1 MDRSW
6 YLRFSAVAAAVIFA
20 FLALW
25 PSLPKDFFPEA
36 PEFVQRNFAGRISPG
51 LDIKGGLRLMYE
63 VEVDEYIR
71 DRRDRESERMLREL
85 GVLLGEIDEDELSN
99 ASRDQL
105 VKVRERVTVQRV
117 GRLKVRLVFEDQ
129 GDLDAF
135 DTEWLDARF
144 PDLRL
149 TGRDGLQVDLTMRE
163 SRTEELRETAV
174 QQAVRTVGERI
185 DVLGLREATVI
196 GRETDI
202 IVEVPGAEEEQ
213 FDQIRQIIQRTAQLQ
228 FKVLDDPSTFL
239 NDSVDQA
246 SLPEG
251 ITLRTEDAPA
261 GETAP
266 SVTSYYLEAI
276 GPDCDEVAAAE
287 RDACVPVRQTL
298 DAYIATLEV
307 PDDHEL
313 VLKQLDR
320 REQPRI
326 ENGEEGWRTYYVFS
340 VTDVTGEDVDDAQV
354 TFDTQRGNQ
363 PIVALTFNSTGAAEF
378 EELTGANIKKR
389 MAIVLDGRAESAPVI
404 QDRIGGGRA
413 TITLGS
419 GDYNEVLDEA
429 NQLVVV
435 LRAGALPAPLR
446 PANEQLI
453 GPTLGQDSVAKG
465 AQGALV
471 GVLLVLIFMAL
482 YYEVAGLVADVM
494 VLLNLL
500 FLLAMMAAS
509 EATLTLPGVAAIA
522 LTVGMA
528 VDANVLITE
537 RIREELRNGKTARAA
552 VDQGFGRAFWS
563 VIDSQ
568 LTTFIAGV
576 VLFQYGTGPIK
587 GFAVMLMFGIVS
599 SLFTGIFC
607 SKVMLDWVV
616 RGLRVKRLRV
626 G

>member
-6 YLRFSAVAAAVIFA
+6 YLRFFAVVSAVVFA
-20 FLALW
+20 FLSLW
-25 PSLPKDFFPEA
+25 PSLPKDVFPEA
-36 PEFVQRNFAGRISPG
+36 PEFVQRNFTGRISPG

-71 DRRDRESERMLREL
+71 DRRDREAERMLREL
-85 GVLLGEIDEDELSN
+85 GVLLGIVDEDEL
-99 ASRDQL
+99 ASVSREQL
-105 VKVRERVTVQRV
+105 VEVRDRVTVQRV
-117 GRLKVRLVFEDQ
+117 NRLNIRIVFQEQ
-129 GDLDAF
+129 EDLDVF
-135 DTEWLDARF
+135 NTEWLDTRF

-149 TGRDGLQVDLTMRE
+149 VGREDLQVDLQMRE
-163 SRTEELRETAV
+163 ARTEELRKTAV
-174 QQAVRTVGERI
+174 EQAVRTVGERI

-202 IVEVPGAEEEQ
+202 IVEVPGADEEQ
-213 FDQIRQIIQRTAQLQ
+213 FDTIRQIIQRTAQLE
-228 FKVLDDPSTFL
+228 FKVLDDASSFL
-239 NDSVDQA
+239 PENVDQA

-251 ITLRTEDAPA
+251 LRLATESAPA
-261 GETAP
+261 GENAP
-266 SVTSYYLEAI
+266 SVSSNYLEAI
-276 GPDCDEVAAAE
+276 GTDCEE
-287 RDACVPVRQTL
+287 LPTGEQEGCVPVRQTL
-298 DAYIATLEV
+298 ADYIATLEI

-313 VLKQLDR
+313 VLKELDR
-320 REQPRI
+320 REEPRI
-326 ENGEEGWRTYYVFS
+326 EAGEEGWRTYYVYS
-340 VTDVTGEDVDDAQV
+340 VTEVTGEDVDDAQV

-363 PIVALTFNSTGAAEF
+363 PIVAITFNSTGASEF
-378 EELTGANIKKR
+378 EELTGANVKRR

-453 GPTLGQDSVAKG
+453 GPTLGQDSVAQG
-465 AQGALV
+465 AQGAFI
-471 GVLLVLIFMAL
+471 GVLLVLIFMAV

-494 VLLNLL
+494 VVLNLL

-607 SKVMLDWVV
+607 SKVMLDWIV

>member
-6 YLRFSAVAAAVIFA
+6 YLRFFAVVSAVVFA

-25 PSLPKDFFPEA
+25 PSLPKEVFPEA
-36 PEFVQRNFAGRISPG
+36 PDFVQRTFAGRISPG

-85 GVLLGEIDEDELSN
+85 GVLLGIIDDEELSS
-99 ASRDQL
+99 ATRDQL
-105 VKVRERVTVQRV
+105 VEVRERVTVQRV
-117 GRLKVRLVFEDQ
+117 GRLKIRVVFGDED
-129 GDLDAF
+129 DFDAF
-135 DTEWLDARF
+135 DTEWLDTRF

-149 TGRDGLQVDLTMRE
+149 VGREGQQVDLQIRE
-163 SRTEELRETAV
+163 SRTEDLRKTAV
-174 QQAVRTVGERI
+174 EQAVRTVSERI
-185 DVLGLREATVI
+185 DGLGLKEATVI
-196 GRETDI
+196 GREADI
-202 IVEVPGAEEEQ
+202 IVEVPGADEEQ
-213 FDQIRQIIQRTAQLQ
+213 FDRIRQIIQRTAQLQ

-239 NDSVDQA
+239 NDAVDQA

-251 ITLRTEDAPA
+251 ITLRTEQPRA
-261 GETAP
+261 GETV
-266 SVTSYYLEAI
+266 VTSYYLEAV
-276 GPDCDEVAAAE
+276 GPDCKELPTGE
-287 RDACVPVRQTL
+287 QDACVPVRQQLT
-298 DAYIATLEV
+298 DYIDTLEV

-320 REQPRI
+320 REQSSL
-326 ENGEEGWRTYYVFS
+326 EADEEGWRTYYVFA
-340 VTDVTGEDVDDAQV
+340 VTEVTGEDVDDASV
-354 TFDTQRGNQ
+354 SFDPQRGSQ
-363 PIVALTFNSTGAAEF
+363 PVVSLTFNSTGAAEF
-378 EELTGANIKKR
+378 EDLTGANINRR
-389 MAIVLDGRAESAPVI
+389 MAIVLDGRAESAPNI
-404 QDRIGGGRA
+404 EDRIGGGRA
-413 TITLGS
+413 QITLGS

-429 NQLVVV
+429 NELVVV

-453 GPTLGQDSVAKG
+453 GPTLGQDSVAQGAKG
-465 AQGALV
+465 AFI
-471 GVLLVLIFMAL
+471 GVLLVLIFMAV

-494 VLLNLL
+494 VVLNLL

-568 LTTFIAGV
+568 LTTFIAGI
-576 VLFQYGTGPIK
+576 VLFQFGTGPIK
-587 GFAVMLMFGIVS
+587 GFAVMLMFGIAS

-607 SKVMLDWVV
+607 SKVMLDWIV